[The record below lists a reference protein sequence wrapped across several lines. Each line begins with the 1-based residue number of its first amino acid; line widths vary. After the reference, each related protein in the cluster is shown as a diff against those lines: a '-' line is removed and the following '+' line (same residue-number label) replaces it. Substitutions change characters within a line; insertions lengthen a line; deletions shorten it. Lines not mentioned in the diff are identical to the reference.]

1 MKTDMQPNKY
11 LQGVVG
17 LLAITLIIF
26 VGFKARN
33 TSEEY
38 NYIGKVAHDRDT
50 ITISGEG
57 KVTSQPD
64 LAKMDL
70 GVQVDGATVKAAQEQ
85 NTQKMNAITTAL
97 IALGVKKE
105 DLQTSQYSI
114 QPKIDWNSGKQTV
127 LGYTV
132 TQTLSVKVRDLDKAG
147 DVLAKAG
154 ELGANQVGG
163 ISFTID
169 DPTSL
174 KDDARIKAIAD
185 ARKKAEVL
193 AKQLGLD
200 IVKVVT
206 FSENAQGGYPV
217 PMMAK
222 SYGMMDSAVAA
233 PSPEIQSGTLDVVS
247 DVSVTFEVR

>member
-11 LQGVVG
+11 LQGVIG
-17 LLAITLIIF
+17 LLALVLVVF
-26 VGFKARN
+26 VGFEARN
-33 TSEEY
+33 ASEQY
-38 NYIGKVAHDRDT
+38 NYIGKAPHERDV
-50 ITISGEG
+50 ITIQGEG

-64 LAKMDL
+64 LAQMDL
-70 GVQVDGATVKAAQEQ
+70 GVRVDGTTVKDAQVQ

-97 IALGVKKE
+97 MALGVKKE

-114 QPKIDWNSGKQTV
+114 QPRIDWSNGKQTV

-132 TQTLSVKVRDLDKAG
+132 SQTLTVKVRDLDKAG

-163 ISFTID
+163 INFTID

-174 KDDARIKAIAD
+174 KADARLKAIAD
-185 ARKKAEVL
+185 ARTKAEAL

-222 SYGMMDSAVAA
+222 AYDNSVGAAA
-233 PSPEIQSGTLDVVS
+233 PAPEIQSGTLDVIS

>member
-1 MKTDMQPNKY
+1 MQPNKY
-11 LQGVVG
+11 LQGVIGV
-17 LLAITLIIF
+17 LALTLIVF

-33 TSEEY
+33 ASEEF

-50 ITISGEG
+50 IVIQGEG
-57 KVTSQPD
+57 KVTAKPD

-70 GVQVDGATVKAAQEQ
+70 GVQVEGATVKVAQEQ

-97 IALGVKKE
+97 AALGVKKE
-105 DLQTSQYSI
+105 DMQTSQYSI
-114 QPKIDWNSGKQTV
+114 QPKIDWSNGKQTV

-163 ISFTID
+163 INFTID
-169 DPTSL
+169 DPASL
-174 KDDARIKAIAD
+174 KDEARLKAIAD
-185 ARKKAEVL
+185 ARTKAQAL
-193 AKQLGLD
+193 SKQLGLD
-200 IVKVVT
+200 VVKVVT
-206 FSENAQGGYPV
+206 FSETAQGGYPV

-222 SYGMMDSAVAA
+222 SFGMMDSAAAA

>member
-1 MKTDMQPNKY
+1 MQPNKY
-11 LQGVVG
+11 VQGVIG
-17 LLAITLIIF
+17 LLAIALIVFI
-26 VGFKARN
+26 GFKVRN

-50 ITISGEG
+50 IVIQGEG
-57 KVTSQPD
+57 KVTAKPD
-64 LAKMDL
+64 LARLDL
-70 GVQVDGATVKAAQEQ
+70 GVQVDGVTVKAAQEQ
-85 NTQKMNAITTAL
+85 NTQKMNAITAAMT
-97 IALGVKKE
+97 ALGVKKE

-114 QPKIDWNSGKQTV
+114 QPKIDWSNGKQTV

-154 ELGANQVGG
+154 ELGVNQIGG

-174 KDDARIKAIAD
+174 KDDARLKAIAD
-185 ARKKAEVL
+185 ARKKAEAL
-193 AKQLGLD
+193 ATQLGLD

-206 FSENAQGGYPV
+206 FSENSQGGYPV

>member
-11 LQGVVG
+11 LQGVIG
-17 LLAITLIIF
+17 LLAITLIVF

-33 TSEEY
+33 ASEEY

-85 NTQKMNAITTAL
+85 NTKKMNAITTAL

-114 QPKIDWNSGKQTV
+114 QPKIDWSNGKQTI

-132 TQTLSVKVRDLDKAG
+132 TQSLAVKVRNLDSVG

-163 ISFTID
+163 MNFTVD

-174 KDDARIKAIAD
+174 QDKARSKAFTD
-185 ARKKAEVL
+185 ARKKADTL
-193 AKQLGLD
+193 SKQLGLS

-206 FSENAQGGYPV
+206 FSESSQNPIIY

-222 SYGMMDSAVAA
+222 SYGMDSVAA
-233 PSPEIQSGTLDVVS
+233 APPSPEIQSGTLDVTS

>member
-1 MKTDMQPNKY
+1 MQPNKY
-11 LQGVVG
+11 LQGVIG
-17 LLAITLIIF
+17 LLALTLIVF
-26 VGFKARN
+26 VGLKARN
-33 TSEEY
+33 ASEEY

-50 ITISGEG
+50 ITIQGEG
-57 KVTSQPD
+57 KVTSKPD
-64 LAKMDL
+64 LAQIDL
-70 GVQVDGATVKAAQEQ
+70 GVRVDGATVKEAQKQ
-85 NTQKMNAITTAL
+85 NTEKMNAIASAMT
-97 IALGVKKE
+97 ALGVKKE

-114 QPKIDWNSGKQTV
+114 QPRIDWNSGKQTV

-132 TQTLSVKVRDLDKAG
+132 SQTLTIKVRDLDKAG
-147 DVLAKAG
+147 DVLARAG

-163 ISFTID
+163 INFTID

-174 KDDARIKAIAD
+174 KDDARLKAIAD
-185 ARKKAEVL
+185 ARKKAEAL
-193 AKQLGLD
+193 SKQLGLD

-206 FSENAQGGYPV
+206 FSESAQGGYPV

-222 SYGMMDSAVAA
+222 SFGMMDSAVAA